1 MAGKGVKMKITD
13 DDILDYLWDETLSNI
28 ARATLIHY
36 MGHRLGTY
44 DINAL
49 RDDDF
54 DRFALLHRT
63 ELYAGMTL
71 SKSQF
76 RVRLNQLVEKG
87 RILPR
92 LGKDSKA
99 FVINA
104 DVKAVAISAI
114 TFWQNAG
121 LPFGYTDET
130 RTCMK
135 TIPAESINVFN
146 LTAAC
151 YRLLRCEYPIYQM
164 KGE

>member
-1 MAGKGVKMKITD
+1 MKTTD
-13 DDILDYLWDETLSNI
+13 DEILAYIWDETLGRV
-28 ARATLIHY
+28 ARNAVIHY

-54 DRFALLHRT
+54 ERFSLLHRT
-63 ELYAGMTL
+63 NLYAGATL

-76 RVRLNQLVEKG
+76 RVRLNQLVNQG

-104 DVKAVAISAI
+104 DVKAVVISAI

-121 LPFGYTDET
+121 LPFGYTDQT
-130 RTCMK
+130 KTCKK
-135 TIPAESINVFN
+135 TIPAESVN
-146 LTAAC
+146 LFELSTDC
-151 YRLLRCEYPIYQM
+151 YQLLRHYYPTYQM
-164 KGE
+164 RVLEKKLY

>member
-1 MAGKGVKMKITD
+1 MKITD
-13 DDILDYLWDETLSNI
+13 DEILAYIWDETLGRV
-28 ARATLIHY
+28 ARNAVIHY
-36 MGHRLGTY
+36 MGHKLGTY
-44 DINAL
+44 DINEL
-49 RDDDF
+49 RDDDVELI
-54 DRFALLHRT
+54 ALLHRT
-63 ELYAGMTL
+63 NLYAGATL

-76 RVRLNQLVEKG
+76 RVRLNQLVNQG

-104 DVKAVAISAI
+104 DVKAVVISAI

-121 LPFGYTDET
+121 LPFDYTDET
-130 RTCMK
+130 RTCMR

-146 LTAAC
+146 LTTAC